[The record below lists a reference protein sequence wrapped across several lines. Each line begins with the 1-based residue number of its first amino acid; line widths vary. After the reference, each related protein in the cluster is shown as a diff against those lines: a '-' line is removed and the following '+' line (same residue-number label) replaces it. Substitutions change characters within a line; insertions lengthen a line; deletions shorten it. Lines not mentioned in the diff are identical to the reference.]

1 MNKPDDSGFVKRG
14 FLMLGAMTLLVLV
27 VIGIIIYRPAQVMP
41 TVPADLPAE
50 PSKPGWQIR
59 YNATVALA
67 RRGSDKVP
75 WNVLREM
82 LDEKQQLKNFP
93 IPLPD
98 GRELPDEAAA
108 RAVMIT
114 GLKAVAE
121 WHQKQTEK
129 QVKPEVTAAMKDVYA
144 QVDRLAASPIVELQ
158 IRAKKTQES
167 FLR

>member
-27 VIGIIIYRPAQVMP
+27 VLGIILYRPTQVMP

-50 PSKPGWQIR
+50 ASKPGWQIR

-75 WNVLREM
+75 WNVLHEM
-82 LDEKQQLKNFP
+82 LDEKQQLKNSP
-93 IPLPD
+93 ILLPD
-98 GRELPDEAAA
+98 GREVPDEATA
-108 RAVMIT
+108 RGFVIT

-121 WHQKQTEK
+121 WHQKQTAK
-129 QVKPEVTAAMKDVYA
+129 QVKPEVTAAMKEVYA

-158 IRAKKTQES
+158 IRAKRTQES
-167 FLR
+167 LIR